1 MPSASIICP
10 NPFKLPNKMLNI
22 SKAAI
27 LIIYL
32 LPFQKLLSHLVGMGF
47 PAAKDVIF
55 IAFEFV
61 WVALFIPLGSISKKY
76 WPIYLFVFIALLIS
90 IINIINSFGESNAVL
105 SYLSGFRR
113 LALPF
118 VSFFIFNKLIQ
129 QKNGLNDLNKALI
142 NLYWLVLVLQ
152 AFDFAAMQFSDAYRS
167 TMISL
172 SNISGEIT
180 DDPLASHLI
189 VFERLNI
196 RSFGVLL
203 NFHGSGLLLLFLFL
217 YKLHLKGAPK
227 LAEVAIMSLGVIAG
241 GSLQNLGLLIF
252 MPVLLLGA
260 QHLVRYLLAIGLII
274 IAVIITP
281 YLTSNPLPYFGTI
294 YMFEYVGLS
303 FYILLDMLSNP
314 LYFSKLFLGFGNLRL
329 TSGSWGEGT
338 LELDLGDTG
347 FFRLLLESG
356 LLVFLFWLLL
366 CIQLGK
372 YKINSKQMDN
382 LRHNSLFAIP
392 FIGILSLTHYPVLF
406 LPINMAIYMLSL
418 ALINELKANTVPF
431 DQSRR
436 NKSKSVGVRTLGQL

>member
-1 MPSASIICP
+1 
-10 NPFKLPNKMLNI
+10 MLSI
-22 SKAAI
+22 SKAAV

-32 LPFQKLLSHLVGMGF
+32 LPFQKFLSHLVGMVS
-47 PAAKDVIF
+47 PAVKDVIF

-61 WVALFIPLGSISKKY
+61 WVALFIPFGSLSKKN
-76 WPIYLFVFIALLIS
+76 WPIYLFVFIAFLIS
-90 IINIINSFGESNAVL
+90 IINIITSFGESNAVL

-129 QKNGLNDLNKALI
+129 QKNGLNDFNKALI

-167 TMISL
+167 TIISL
-172 SNISGEIT
+172 SNIAGEIS
-180 DDPLASHLI
+180 DDPLDSHIIL
-189 VFERLNI
+189 FGWQYI

-203 NFHGSGLLLLFLFL
+203 NFHGSGLLLLLLFL

-227 LAEVAIMSLGVIAG
+227 LAEVVIMGLGVIAG

-252 MPVLLLGA
+252 LPVLLLGA
-260 QHLVRYLLAIGLII
+260 QHVVRYFLAIGLLI
-274 IAVIITP
+274 IAMIIVP
-281 YLTSNPLPYFGTI
+281 YLSSNPLPYFGTI

-303 FYILLDMLSNP
+303 FYILLDMLSDP
-314 LYFSKLFLGFGNLRL
+314 LYLSKFLLGFGNLRL

-372 YKINSKQMDN
+372 YKINSKQIDR

-418 ALINELKANTVPF
+418 ALINESKANITVPRTWKF
-431 DQSRR
+431 GQSHS
-436 NKSKSVGVRTLGQL
+436 NKSKPVGGRLSGYL